1 MALPILP
8 SEIML
13 AEQVEMIDPQAIHR
27 ARRALRAHLAQALR
41 NDLLATYHANHTP
54 GAYRPD
60 PLPAGRRALRNN
72 ALGYLSELNDGATH
86 KLMQDQLDHASN
98 MTDRIAALSAMVHHG
113 APGVEQALDEFY
125 ADFEGEALV
134 IDKWFSLQASA
145 PTTDVTAVRKL
156 MKHPAFTLKNPNRAR
171 SLIFA
176 FCSSKIGRAHV

>member
-1 MALPILP
+1 MTAQDELLVSALRKLLRDASLDPAFRDLVLTLP

-86 KLMQDQLDHASN
+86 KLMQDQLDHA
-98 MTDRIAALSAMVHHG
+98 
-113 APGVEQALDEFY
+113 
-125 ADFEGEALV
+125 
-134 IDKWFSLQASA
+134 
-145 PTTDVTAVRKL
+145 
-156 MKHPAFTLKNPNRAR
+156 
-171 SLIFA
+171 
-176 FCSSKIGRAHV
+176 